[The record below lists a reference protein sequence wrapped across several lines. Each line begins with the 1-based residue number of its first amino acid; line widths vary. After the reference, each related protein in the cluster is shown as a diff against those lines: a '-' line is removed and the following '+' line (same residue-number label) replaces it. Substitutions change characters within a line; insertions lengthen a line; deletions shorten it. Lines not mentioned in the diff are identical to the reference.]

1 MNGSNTHSDT
11 LTIRGI
17 TFRAPCG
24 VFAEERA
31 LKVDFSAKIT
41 LTLNLA
47 PAARADDLNQTVDY
61 GDLAS
66 RVIAIAHQTERLLV
80 ERLAEE
86 IADGLLAA
94 YPMVQA
100 ARVAL
105 TKPRPPVEGIQG
117 GITVTITRSRP

>member
-1 MNGSNTHSDT
+1 MNRSTPPPDT

-31 LKVDFSAKIT
+31 LKVDFSAKVT
-41 LTLNLA
+41 LTMDLA
-47 PAARADDLNQTVDY
+47 PAARADDLAHTVDY
-61 GDLAS
+61 GDLAQ

-94 YPMVQA
+94 YPMVHT

-117 GITVTITRSRP
+117 GITVTIARSRP